1 MSSAVQNS
9 AELSRY
15 FVPLLLVNL
24 SGLVV
29 LVGLIAFNTVRLIRQ
44 YLRHRAGAR
53 LTLRM
58 VLMFVVISLAPVG
71 VVYYYSFSFLQGGI
85 RCLVRCAD
93 R

>member
-1 MSSAVQNS
+1 M
-9 AELSRY
+9 L
-15 FVPLLLVNL
+15 
-24 SGLVV
+24 

-85 RCLVRCAD
+85 DAWFDVQIDEAMEDAPGTGGRPRSI
-93 R
+93 